1 MGNIDKLTTKFMN
14 HNDVF
19 ADAFN
24 FFIYNGEKII
34 DASTLKPMDSHIL
47 LDIFDWDKPKQS
59 YKTVQKY
66 RDVFKQTV
74 IKYNDEAAYV
84 LLGVENQTDIHYAMP
99 VRNMIY
105 DALSYAEQVS
115 ARGYYNKKNKTAK
128 DGVEFLSGFLKT
140 DNLIPVITLV
150 VYFGAE
156 KWDGPISL
164 HEMLDTNNDVVLK
177 YIQDYRIN
185 LIEPSGIKEEELELF
200 TSNLKEVLTFIKFS
214 KDSEKIKEHYMDR
227 GKVMIDNDA
236 IRVIE
241 TVTNIKVPKK
251 KGRKKTDMCEAI
263 NKLIEEEVSAIKKIA
278 QERTAEEVNK
288 IKEEAAK
295 EKNKIKEEAEKE
307 KKKIEEE
314 AAKEKRKI
322 EEEAAKEKRKV
333 EEEAVKVKEE
343 AAKVKEEAAKV
354 KKEAAKVKKEAAK
367 VKEEATKEIE
377 KILEESNK
385 IREENAQKIDDA
397 IIETNI
403 RYVLKGKISIEEA
416 AEDCGLTVEDFSKK
430 KEEYCENRGIS
441 SK

>member
-140 DNLIPVITLV
+140 DKLIPVITLV

-200 TSNLKEVLTFIKFS
+200 TSDLKEVLTFIKFS

-263 NKLIEEEVSAIKKIA
+263 NKLIEEEVSAIKNIA
-278 QERTAEEVNK
+278 QERTAEEV
-288 IKEEAAK
+288 
-295 EKNKIKEEAEKE
+295 NKIKEEAEKE

-314 AAKEKRKI
+314 AEKEKRKI

-333 EEEAVKVKEE
+333 EEEAAKVKEE

>member
-66 RDVFKQTV
+66 RDVFKQAV
-74 IKYNDEAAYV
+74 IKYDDEAAYV

-140 DNLIPVITLV
+140 DKLIPVITLV
-150 VYFGAE
+150 VYFGVE

-200 TSNLKEVLTFIKFS
+200 TSDLKEVLTFIKFS

-314 AAKEKRKI
+314 AAKEKRK
-322 EEEAAKEKRKV
+322 V

-343 AAKVKEEAAKV
+343 AAKVKEQ
-354 KKEAAKVKKEAAK
+354 AAK
-367 VKEEATKEIE
+367 VKEEAAKEIE

>member
-140 DNLIPVITLV
+140 DKLIPVITLV

-200 TSNLKEVLTFIKFS
+200 TSDLKEVLTFIKFS

-263 NKLIEEEVSAIKKIA
+263 NKLIEEEVSAIKNIA
-278 QERTAEEVNK
+278 QERTAEEV
-288 IKEEAAK
+288 
-295 EKNKIKEEAEKE
+295 NKIKEEAEKE

-333 EEEAVKVKEE
+333 EEEAAIVKEQAAKVKEEATKVKEE
-343 AAKVKEEAAKV
+343 AAKVKEEAV
-354 KKEAAKVKKEAAK
+354 K
-367 VKEEATKEIE
+367 VKEEAAKEIE

>member
-66 RDVFKQTV
+66 RDVFKQAV

-140 DNLIPVITLV
+140 DKLIPVITLV
-150 VYFGAE
+150 VYFGVE

-200 TSNLKEVLTFIKFS
+200 TSDLKEVLTFIKFS

-288 IKEEAAK
+288 IKEEAAR
-295 EKNKIKEEAEKE
+295 EKNKIKEEAAKE
-307 KKKIEEE
+307 KK
-314 AAKEKRKI
+314 KI

-343 AAKVKEEAAKV
+343 AAKVKEEAA
-354 KKEAAKVKKEAAK
+354 
-367 VKEEATKEIE
+367 KEIE

>member
-66 RDVFKQTV
+66 RDVFKQAV

-140 DNLIPVITLV
+140 DKLIPVITLV
-150 VYFGAE
+150 VYFGVE
-156 KWDGPISL
+156 KWDGPVSL

-200 TSNLKEVLTFIKFS
+200 TSDLKEVLTFIKFS

-288 IKEEAAK
+288 IKEEA
-295 EKNKIKEEAEKE
+295 EKE
-307 KKKIEEE
+307 KKKIEEEAAKEKRKIEEE

-343 AAKVKEEAAKV
+343 AAKVKEQ
-354 KKEAAKVKKEAAK
+354 AAK
-367 VKEEATKEIE
+367 VKEEAAKEIE

>member
-1 MGNIDKLTTKFMN
+1 MLLISNITIKAGRLNRT
-14 HNDVF
+14 
-19 ADAFN
+19 DACWE
-24 FFIYNGEKII
+24 YR
-34 DASTLKPMDSHIL
+34 PDS
-47 LDIFDWDKPKQS
+47 QSSCS
-59 YKTVQKY
+59 YKGGAMGAKDTKVKEY
-66 RDVFKQTV
+66 LSDNERDLLKSVVVKS
-74 IKYNDEAAYV
+74 IGSAYV
-84 LLGVENQTDIHYAMP
+84 VLIGVENQSDIHYAMP

-140 DNLIPVITLV
+140 DKLIPVITLV
-150 VYFGAE
+150 VYFGVE

-200 TSNLKEVLTFIKFS
+200 TSDLKEVLTFIKFS

-288 IKEEAAK
+288 IKEEA
-295 EKNKIKEEAEKE
+295 EKE
-307 KKKIEEE
+307 KK
-314 AAKEKRKI
+314 KI

-343 AAKVKEEAAKV
+343 AAKVKEQ
-354 KKEAAKVKKEAAK
+354 AAK
-367 VKEEATKEIE
+367 VKEEAAKEIE

>member
-66 RDVFKQTV
+66 RDVFKQAV

-140 DNLIPVITLV
+140 DKLIPVITLV
-150 VYFGAE
+150 VYFGVE

-200 TSNLKEVLTFIKFS
+200 TSDLKEVLTFIKFS

-288 IKEEAAK
+288 IKEEA
-295 EKNKIKEEAEKE
+295 EKE

-314 AAKEKRKI
+314 AAKEKRK
-322 EEEAAKEKRKV
+322 V
-333 EEEAVKVKEE
+333 EEE
-343 AAKVKEEAAKV
+343 AAKVKEEAT
-354 KKEAAKVKKEAAK
+354 K
-367 VKEEATKEIE
+367 VKEEAAKEIE

>member
-66 RDVFKQTV
+66 RDVFKQAV

-140 DNLIPVITLV
+140 DKLIPVITLV
-150 VYFGAE
+150 VYFGVE

-200 TSNLKEVLTFIKFS
+200 TSDLKEVLTFIKFS

-288 IKEEAAK
+288 IKEEA
-295 EKNKIKEEAEKE
+295 EKE

-314 AAKEKRKI
+314 AAKEKRK
-322 EEEAAKEKRKV
+322 V
-333 EEEAVKVKEE
+333 EEE
-343 AAKVKEEAAKV
+343 AAKVKEQ
-354 KKEAAKVKKEAAK
+354 AAK

-403 RYVLKGKISIEEA
+403 RYVLKGRISIEEA
-416 AEDCGLTVEDFSKK
+416 AEDCGLTVEDFLKK
-430 KEEYCENRGIS
+430 KAEYCENRGIS

>member
-19 ADAFN
+19 ANAFN
-24 FFIYNGEKII
+24 FFIYNREKII

-66 RDVFKQTV
+66 RDVFKQAV
-74 IKYNDEAAYV
+74 IKYDDEAAYV

-140 DNLIPVITLV
+140 DKLIPVITLV
-150 VYFGAE
+150 VYFGVE

-200 TSNLKEVLTFIKFS
+200 TSDLKEVLTFIKFS

-288 IKEEAAK
+288 IKEEA
-295 EKNKIKEEAEKE
+295 EKE

-314 AAKEKRKI
+314 AAKEKRK
-322 EEEAAKEKRKV
+322 V
-333 EEEAVKVKEE
+333 EEE
-343 AAKVKEEAAKV
+343 AAKVKEEAA
-354 KKEAAKVKKEAAK
+354 
-367 VKEEATKEIE
+367 KEIE

>member
-66 RDVFKQTV
+66 RDVFKQAV
-74 IKYNDEAAYV
+74 IKYNGEAAYV

-140 DNLIPVITLV
+140 DKLIPVITLV
-150 VYFGAE
+150 VYFGVE

-200 TSNLKEVLTFIKFS
+200 TSDLKEVLTFIKFS

-295 EKNKIKEEAEKE
+295 EK
-307 KKKIEEE
+307 
-314 AAKEKRKI
+314 
-322 EEEAAKEKRKV
+322 RKV
-333 EEEAVKVKEE
+333 EEE
-343 AAKVKEEAAKV
+343 AAKVKEEAA
-354 KKEAAKVKKEAAK
+354 
-367 VKEEATKEIE
+367 KEIE

>member
-140 DNLIPVITLV
+140 DKLIPVITLV
-150 VYFGAE
+150 VYFGVE
-156 KWDGPISL
+156 KWDGPVSL

-200 TSNLKEVLTFIKFS
+200 TSDLKEVLTFIKFS

-314 AAKEKRKI
+314 AAKEKRK
-322 EEEAAKEKRKV
+322 V
-333 EEEAVKVKEE
+333 EEE
-343 AAKVKEEAAKV
+343 AAKVKEEAT
-354 KKEAAKVKKEAAK
+354 K
-367 VKEEATKEIE
+367 VKEEAAKEIE

>member
-66 RDVFKQTV
+66 RDVFKQAV

-140 DNLIPVITLV
+140 DKLIPVITLV
-150 VYFGAE
+150 VYFGVE

-200 TSNLKEVLTFIKFS
+200 TSDLKEVLTFIKFS

-288 IKEEAAK
+288 IKEEAAR

-314 AAKEKRKI
+314 AAKEKRKV
-322 EEEAAKEKRKV
+322 EEEAAKEKRKI

-343 AAKVKEEAAKV
+343 AAKVKE
-354 KKEAAKVKKEAAK
+354 EAAKVKKEAAK

>member
-140 DNLIPVITLV
+140 DKLIPVITLV
-150 VYFGAE
+150 VYFGVE

-200 TSNLKEVLTFIKFS
+200 TSDLKEVLTFIKFS

-354 KKEAAKVKKEAAK
+354 KKEAAKVK
-367 VKEEATKEIE
+367 EEATKEIE

>member
-66 RDVFKQTV
+66 RDVFKQAV
-74 IKYNDEAAYV
+74 IKYDDEAAYV

-140 DNLIPVITLV
+140 DKLIPVITLV
-150 VYFGAE
+150 VYFGVE

-200 TSNLKEVLTFIKFS
+200 TSDLKEVLTFIKFS

-288 IKEEAAK
+288 IKEEA
-295 EKNKIKEEAEKE
+295 EKE

-333 EEEAVKVKEE
+333 EEEAVKVKE
-343 AAKVKEEAAKV
+343 
-354 KKEAAKVKKEAAK
+354 EAAKVKKEAAK

>member
-140 DNLIPVITLV
+140 DKLIPVITLV

-200 TSNLKEVLTFIKFS
+200 TSDLKEVLTFIKFS

-288 IKEEAAK
+288 IKEEA
-295 EKNKIKEEAEKE
+295 EKE

-333 EEEAVKVKEE
+333 EEEA
-343 AAKVKEEAAKV
+343 AKVKEEAA
-354 KKEAAKVKKEAAK
+354 
-367 VKEEATKEIE
+367 KEIE

>member
-66 RDVFKQTV
+66 RDVFKQAV
-74 IKYNDEAAYV
+74 IKYDDEAAYV

-140 DNLIPVITLV
+140 DKLIPVITLV
-150 VYFGAE
+150 VYFGVE

-200 TSNLKEVLTFIKFS
+200 TSDLKEVLTFIKFS

-288 IKEEAAK
+288 IKEEA
-295 EKNKIKEEAEKE
+295 EKE

-354 KKEAAKVKKEAAK
+354 KEEAAK

>member
-140 DNLIPVITLV
+140 DKLIPVITLV
-150 VYFGAE
+150 VYFGVE

-200 TSNLKEVLTFIKFS
+200 TSDLKEVLTFIKFS

-295 EKNKIKEEAEKE
+295 EK
-307 KKKIEEE
+307 KKIEEE

-322 EEEAAKEKRKV
+322 EEEAAKEKRKI
-333 EEEAVKVKEE
+333 EEEAVKVKEQ
-343 AAKVKEEAAKV
+343 
-354 KKEAAKVKKEAAK
+354 AAK
-367 VKEEATKEIE
+367 VKEEATKVKEEAAKEIE

>member
-140 DNLIPVITLV
+140 DKLIPVITLV

-200 TSNLKEVLTFIKFS
+200 TSDLKEVLTFIKFS

-288 IKEEAAK
+288 IKEEA
-295 EKNKIKEEAEKE
+295 EKE

-322 EEEAAKEKRKV
+322 EEEAAKEKRKI
-333 EEEAVKVKEE
+333 EEEAVKVKE
-343 AAKVKEEAAKV
+343 
-354 KKEAAKVKKEAAK
+354 EAAK

>member
-66 RDVFKQTV
+66 RDVFKQAV

-140 DNLIPVITLV
+140 DKLIPVITLV
-150 VYFGAE
+150 VYFGVE

-200 TSNLKEVLTFIKFS
+200 TSDLKEVLTFIKFS

-288 IKEEAAK
+288 IKEEA
-295 EKNKIKEEAEKE
+295 EKE

-314 AAKEKRKI
+314 AAKEKRK
-322 EEEAAKEKRKV
+322 V
-333 EEEAVKVKEE
+333 EEE
-343 AAKVKEEAAKV
+343 AAKVKEEAA
-354 KKEAAKVKKEAAK
+354 
-367 VKEEATKEIE
+367 KEIE

>member
-19 ADAFN
+19 ADVFN

-66 RDVFKQTV
+66 RDVFKQAV
-74 IKYNDEAAYV
+74 IKYNGEAAYV

-140 DNLIPVITLV
+140 DKLIPVITLV
-150 VYFGAE
+150 VYFGVE

-200 TSNLKEVLTFIKFS
+200 TSDLKEVLTFIKFS

-288 IKEEAAK
+288 IKEEA
-295 EKNKIKEEAEKE
+295 EKE

-314 AAKEKRKI
+314 AAKEKR
-322 EEEAAKEKRKV
+322 
-333 EEEAVKVKEE
+333 
-343 AAKVKEEAAKV
+343 
-354 KKEAAKVKKEAAK
+354 K

>member
-140 DNLIPVITLV
+140 DKLIPVITLV

-200 TSNLKEVLTFIKFS
+200 TSDLKEVLTFIKFS

-288 IKEEAAK
+288 IKEEAAR

-307 KKKIEEE
+307 KK
-314 AAKEKRKI
+314 KI

-354 KKEAAKVKKEAAK
+354 KEEAA
-367 VKEEATKEIE
+367 KEIE

>member
-1 MGNIDKLTTKFMN
+1 
-14 HNDVF
+14 
-19 ADAFN
+19 
-24 FFIYNGEKII
+24 
-34 DASTLKPMDSHIL
+34 
-47 LDIFDWDKPKQS
+47 
-59 YKTVQKY
+59 
-66 RDVFKQTV
+66 
-74 IKYNDEAAYV
+74 
-84 LLGVENQTDIHYAMP
+84 
-99 VRNMIY
+99 
-105 DALSYAEQVS
+105 
-115 ARGYYNKKNKTAK
+115 
-128 DGVEFLSGFLKT
+128 
-140 DNLIPVITLV
+140 
-150 VYFGAE
+150 
-156 KWDGPISL
+156 
-164 HEMLDTNNDVVLK
+164 MLDTNNDVVLK

-200 TSNLKEVLTFIKFS
+200 TSDLKEVLTFIKFS

-263 NKLIEEEVSAIKKIA
+263 NKLIEEEVSTIKKIA

-288 IKEEAAK
+288 IKEEA
-295 EKNKIKEEAEKE
+295 EKE

-314 AAKEKRKI
+314 AA
-322 EEEAAKEKRKV
+322 
-333 EEEAVKVKEE
+333 
-343 AAKVKEEAAKV
+343 
-354 KKEAAKVKKEAAK
+354 
-367 VKEEATKEIE
+367 KEIE

>member
-66 RDVFKQTV
+66 RDVFKQAV
-74 IKYNDEAAYV
+74 IKYDDEAAYV
-84 LLGVENQTDIHYAMP
+84 LLGVENQTNIHYAMP

-140 DNLIPVITLV
+140 DKLIPVITLV
-150 VYFGAE
+150 VYFGVE
-156 KWDGPISL
+156 KWDGPVSL

-200 TSNLKEVLTFIKFS
+200 TSDLKEVLTFIKFS

-288 IKEEAAK
+288 IKEEAAR

-314 AAKEKRKI
+314 AAKEKRK
-322 EEEAAKEKRKV
+322 V

-343 AAKVKEEAAKV
+343 AA
-354 KKEAAKVKKEAAK
+354 
-367 VKEEATKEIE
+367 KEIE

>member
-140 DNLIPVITLV
+140 DKLIPVITLV

-200 TSNLKEVLTFIKFS
+200 TSDLKEVLTFIKFS

-288 IKEEAAK
+288 IKEEAAR

-322 EEEAAKEKRKV
+322 EEEA
-333 EEEAVKVKEE
+333 VKVKEE

-354 KKEAAKVKKEAAK
+354 KEEAA
-367 VKEEATKEIE
+367 KEIE

>member
-1 MGNIDKLTTKFMN
+1 MN

-47 LDIFDWDKPKQS
+47 LDIFDCDKPKQS

-105 DALSYAEQVS
+105 DALSYSEQVS

-140 DNLIPVITLV
+140 DKLIPVITLV

-200 TSNLKEVLTFIKFS
+200 TSDLKEVLTFIKFS

-322 EEEAAKEKRKV
+322 EEEAAKEKRKIEEEAAKEKRKV

-343 AAKVKEEAAKV
+343 AAKVKEEAA
-354 KKEAAKVKKEAAK
+354 
-367 VKEEATKEIE
+367 KEIE

-403 RYVLKGKISIEEA
+403 RYV
-416 AEDCGLTVEDFSKK
+416 
-430 KEEYCENRGIS
+430 
-441 SK
+441 

>member
-140 DNLIPVITLV
+140 DKLIPVITLV

-200 TSNLKEVLTFIKFS
+200 TSDLKEVLTFIKFS

-288 IKEEAAK
+288 IKEEA
-295 EKNKIKEEAEKE
+295 EKE

-314 AAKEKRKI
+314 AAKEKRKV
-322 EEEAAKEKRKV
+322 EEEAAKEKRKI

-343 AAKVKEEAAKV
+343 AAKVKEEAA
-354 KKEAAKVKKEAAK
+354 
-367 VKEEATKEIE
+367 KEIE

>member
-24 FFIYNGEKII
+24 YFIYNGEKII

-66 RDVFKQTV
+66 RDVFKQAV
-74 IKYNDEAAYV
+74 IKYDDEAAYV

-140 DNLIPVITLV
+140 DKLIPVITLV
-150 VYFGAE
+150 VYFGVE

-200 TSNLKEVLTFIKFS
+200 TSDLKEVLTFIKFS

-288 IKEEAAK
+288 IKEEA
-295 EKNKIKEEAEKE
+295 EKE

-314 AAKEKRKI
+314 AAKEKRK
-322 EEEAAKEKRKV
+322 V
-333 EEEAVKVKEE
+333 EEE
-343 AAKVKEEAAKV
+343 AAKVKEEAA
-354 KKEAAKVKKEAAK
+354 
-367 VKEEATKEIE
+367 KEIE

>member
-66 RDVFKQTV
+66 RDVFKQAV
-74 IKYNDEAAYV
+74 IKYNGEAAYV

-140 DNLIPVITLV
+140 DKLIPVITLV
-150 VYFGAE
+150 VYFGVE
-156 KWDGPISL
+156 KWDGPVSL

-200 TSNLKEVLTFIKFS
+200 TSDLKEVLTFIKFS

-288 IKEEAAK
+288 IKEEAAR
-295 EKNKIKEEAEKE
+295 EKNKIKEEAAKE
-307 KKKIEEE
+307 KK
-314 AAKEKRKI
+314 KI

-343 AAKVKEEAAKV
+343 AAKVK
-354 KKEAAKVKKEAAK
+354 KEAAK
-367 VKEEATKEIE
+367 VKEEAAKEIE

>member
-66 RDVFKQTV
+66 RDVFKQAV
-74 IKYNDEAAYV
+74 IKYDDEAAYV

-140 DNLIPVITLV
+140 DKLIPVITLV
-150 VYFGAE
+150 VYFGVE

-200 TSNLKEVLTFIKFS
+200 TSDLKEVLTFIKFS

-288 IKEEAAK
+288 IKEEATK

-314 AAKEKRKI
+314 AAKEKRK
-322 EEEAAKEKRKV
+322 V
-333 EEEAVKVKEE
+333 EEE
-343 AAKVKEEAAKV
+343 AAKVKEQ
-354 KKEAAKVKKEAAK
+354 AAK

>member
-66 RDVFKQTV
+66 RDVFKQAV
-74 IKYNDEAAYV
+74 IKYDDEAAYV

-128 DGVEFLSGFLKT
+128 DGVEFLSGFLKN
-140 DNLIPVITLV
+140 DKLIPVITLV
-150 VYFGAE
+150 VYFGVE
-156 KWDGPISL
+156 KWDGPVSL

-200 TSNLKEVLTFIKFS
+200 TSDLKEVLTFIKFS

-295 EKNKIKEEAEKE
+295 EK
-307 KKKIEEE
+307 KKIEEE
-314 AAKEKRKI
+314 AAKEKRK
-322 EEEAAKEKRKV
+322 
-333 EEEAVKVKEE
+333 VKEE
-343 AAKVKEEAAKV
+343 AAKAKEEAA
-354 KKEAAKVKKEAAK
+354 
-367 VKEEATKEIE
+367 KEIE

>member
-66 RDVFKQTV
+66 RDVFKQAV

-140 DNLIPVITLV
+140 DKLIPVITLV
-150 VYFGAE
+150 VYFGVE

-185 LIEPSGIKEEELELF
+185 LIEPSDIKEEELELF
-200 TSNLKEVLTFIKFS
+200 TSDLKEVLTFIKFS

-288 IKEEAAK
+288 IKEEA
-295 EKNKIKEEAEKE
+295 EKE
-307 KKKIEEE
+307 KK
-314 AAKEKRKI
+314 KI

-343 AAKVKEEAAKV
+343 AAKVKEQ
-354 KKEAAKVKKEAAK
+354 AAK

>member
-66 RDVFKQTV
+66 RDVFKQAV
-74 IKYNDEAAYV
+74 IKYDDEAAYV

-140 DNLIPVITLV
+140 DKLIPVITLV
-150 VYFGAE
+150 VYFGVE

-200 TSNLKEVLTFIKFS
+200 TSDLKEVLTFIKFS

-288 IKEEAAK
+288 IKEEA
-295 EKNKIKEEAEKE
+295 EKE
-307 KKKIEEE
+307 KK
-314 AAKEKRKI
+314 KI

-333 EEEAVKVKEE
+333 EEEAVKVKE
-343 AAKVKEEAAKV
+343 
-354 KKEAAKVKKEAAK
+354 EAAKVKKEAAK

>member
-66 RDVFKQTV
+66 RDVFKQAV

-140 DNLIPVITLV
+140 DKLIPVITLV
-150 VYFGAE
+150 VYFGVE
-156 KWDGPISL
+156 KWDGPVSL

-200 TSNLKEVLTFIKFS
+200 TSDLKEVLTFIKFS

-314 AAKEKRKI
+314 AAKEKRK
-322 EEEAAKEKRKV
+322 V

-343 AAKVKEEAAKV
+343 AAKVKE
-354 KKEAAKVKKEAAK
+354 EAAK

>member
-140 DNLIPVITLV
+140 DKLIPVITLV
-150 VYFGAE
+150 VYFGVE

-200 TSNLKEVLTFIKFS
+200 TSDLKEVLTFIKFS

-288 IKEEAAK
+288 IKEEA
-295 EKNKIKEEAEKE
+295 EKE

-354 KKEAAKVKKEAAK
+354 KEEAAKVKEQAAK
-367 VKEEATKEIE
+367 VKEEAAKEIE

>member
-1 MGNIDKLTTKFMN
+1 
-14 HNDVF
+14 
-19 ADAFN
+19 
-24 FFIYNGEKII
+24 
-34 DASTLKPMDSHIL
+34 MDFHIL

-140 DNLIPVITLV
+140 DKLIPVITLV
-150 VYFGAE
+150 VYFGVE

-200 TSNLKEVLTFIKFS
+200 TSDLKEVLTFIKFS

-288 IKEEAAK
+288 IKEEAAR
-295 EKNKIKEEAEKE
+295 EKNKIKEEAAKE

-322 EEEAAKEKRKV
+322 EEEAAKEKRKIEEEAAKEKRKI
-333 EEEAVKVKEE
+333 EEEAVKVKE
-343 AAKVKEEAAKV
+343 
-354 KKEAAKVKKEAAK
+354 EAAK

>member
-140 DNLIPVITLV
+140 DKLIPVITLV

-200 TSNLKEVLTFIKFS
+200 TSDLKEVLTFIKFS
-214 KDSEKIKEHYMDR
+214 RDSEKIKEHYMDS

-314 AAKEKRKI
+314 AAKEKRK
-322 EEEAAKEKRKV
+322 V
-333 EEEAVKVKEE
+333 EEEAV
-343 AAKVKEEAAKV
+343 KVKEEAAKV
-354 KKEAAKVKKEAAK
+354 KKEAAKVKEEAA
-367 VKEEATKEIE
+367 KEIE

>member
-66 RDVFKQTV
+66 RDVFKQAV
-74 IKYNDEAAYV
+74 IKYDDEAAYV

-140 DNLIPVITLV
+140 DKLIPVITLV
-150 VYFGAE
+150 VYFGVE

-200 TSNLKEVLTFIKFS
+200 TSDLKEVLTFIKFS

-288 IKEEAAK
+288 IKEEAAR

-307 KKKIEEE
+307 KK
-314 AAKEKRKI
+314 KI

-343 AAKVKEEAAKV
+343 AAKVKEQ
-354 KKEAAKVKKEAAK
+354 AAK
-367 VKEEATKEIE
+367 VKEEAAKEIE

>member
-66 RDVFKQTV
+66 RDVFKQAV
-74 IKYNDEAAYV
+74 IKYNGEAAYV

-140 DNLIPVITLV
+140 DKLIPVITLV

-200 TSNLKEVLTFIKFS
+200 TSDLKEVLTFIKFS

-288 IKEEAAK
+288 IKEEA
-295 EKNKIKEEAEKE
+295 EKE

-343 AAKVKEEAAKV
+343 AAKVKEEAA
-354 KKEAAKVKKEAAK
+354 
-367 VKEEATKEIE
+367 KEIE